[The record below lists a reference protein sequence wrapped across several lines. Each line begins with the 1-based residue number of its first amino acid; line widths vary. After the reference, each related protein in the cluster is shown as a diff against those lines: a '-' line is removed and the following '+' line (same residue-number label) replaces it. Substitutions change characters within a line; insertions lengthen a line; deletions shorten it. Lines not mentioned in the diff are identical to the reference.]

1 MVGTLLAM
9 GFGLN
14 VPHASAG
21 IQVKFTSGFC
31 GPLVTTAA
39 MPAVALVSS
48 IEGGAYWVLNVT
60 TIAGG
65 TYAGSP
71 PHASSAAII
80 GMTIAPLAINLTVD
94 WRKVMESFDAS
105 GETEV

>member
-1 MVGTLLAM
+1 M

-14 VPHASAG
+14 VPHASVG
-21 IQVKFTSGFC
+21 RQVKVTSGFC

-39 MPAVALVSS
+39 MPTVALASS
-48 IEGGAYWVLNVT
+48 IDGGGYAVLNVT

-65 TYAGSP
+65 TYFGSP
-71 PHASSAAII
+71 PQATSAAIM
-80 GMTIAPLAINLTVD
+80 GMAIAPWAINLTVV

-105 GETEV
+105 CETEV